1 MKRVTILGAGLAG
14 CEAALQLAARGIAV
28 TLIEAKPEKIEP
40 AVYRQDGPAELVCSN
55 SLKSESNATPSYQLK
70 AECRIAGSFLLRAAE
85 EAKVAAGESLAV
97 DREIFSRAV
106 AALIEHERGVTIVRG
121 AVVASLDDLR
131 ARFPADLHIVA
142 TGPLTSPELLASIS
156 SDNHYFYDA
165 IAPIVSA
172 EGLDLSKLFWAD
184 RYEKGQPDFL
194 NCPLSRQEYE
204 RFVDALLAADKLPYA
219 DHERPQFF
227 DRCMPI
233 ETMAERGRDTLSFGP
248 FRPVG
253 FEVEG
258 KRPYAVVQLRAENAE
273 KSAFNLVGCQTRMR
287 HHAQREVFRL
297 LPGIENA
304 EFLRFGSV
312 HRNSYIN
319 APELLADGL
328 NLLKHP
334 DTYVAGQLSG
344 VEGYNESIWSG
355 LYTALAILARFD
367 GKELPPPPAATMSG
381 GLLRKLRA
389 PAGRFAPVNANFSI
403 IDNPTRL
410 RKRDRKLFHV
420 ADGIRQFGEWWD
432 GLEKGT
438 KAT

>member
-1 MKRVTILGAGLAG
+1 
-14 CEAALQLAARGIAV
+14 
-28 TLIEAKPEKIEP
+28 
-40 AVYRQDGPAELVCSN
+40 
-55 SLKSESNATPSYQLK
+55 
-70 AECRIAGSFLLRAAE
+70 
-85 EAKVAAGESLAV
+85 
-97 DREIFSRAV
+97 
-106 AALIEHERGVTIVRG
+106 
-121 AVVASLDDLR
+121 
-131 ARFPADLHIVA
+131 ADLYIIA
-142 TGPLTSPELLASIS
+142 TGPLTSPQLLASIS
-156 SDNHYFYDA
+156 TDNHYFYDA

-172 EGLDLSKLFWAD
+172 EGLDPTKLFWAD

-194 NCPLSRQEYE
+194 NCALTRQEYD

-233 ETMAERGRDTLSFGP
+233 ETMAERGRNTLSFGP

-258 KRPYAVVQLRAENAE
+258 QRPYAVVQLRAENAD

-297 LPGIENA
+297 LPGLENA

-344 VEGYNESIWSG
+344 VEGYNESIFSG
-355 LYTALAILARFD
+355 LYTALTIIARFEE
-367 GKELPPPPAATMSG
+367 KKLPPPPAATMSG

-420 ADGIRQFGEWWD
+420 ADGVRQFREWWA
-432 GLEKGT
+432 GVEKGT
-438 KAT
+438 QAT

>member
-1 MKRVTILGAGLAG
+1 VKRVTILGAGLAG

-28 TLIEAKPEKIEP
+28 TLVEAKPEKVEP
-40 AVYRQDGPAELVCSN
+40 AIYREDGPAELVCSN

-70 AECRIAGSFLLRAAE
+70 AECRIAGSFLLQAAD
-85 EAKVAAGESLAV
+85 AVKVAAGESLAV
-97 DREIFSRAV
+97 DRERFSRAV
-106 AALIEHERGVTIVRG
+106 AALIEGEPLITFVRG
-121 AVVASLDDLR
+121 TVLDSLDALR
-131 ARFPADLHIVA
+131 ERFPADLYIIA
-142 TGPLTSPELLASIS
+142 TGPLTSPQLLASIS
-156 SDNHYFYDA
+156 TDNHYFYDA

-172 EGLDLSKLFWAD
+172 EGLDPTKLFWAD

-194 NCPLSRQEYE
+194 NCALTRQEYD

-233 ETMAERGRDTLSFGP
+233 ETMAERGRNTLSFGP

-258 KRPYAVVQLRAENAE
+258 QRPYAVVQLRAENAD

-297 LPGIENA
+297 LPGLENA

-344 VEGYNESIWSG
+344 VEGYNESIFSG
-355 LYTALAILARFD
+355 LYTALTIIARFEE
-367 GKELPPPPAATMSG
+367 KKLPPPPAATMSG

-420 ADGIRQFGEWWD
+420 ADGVRQFREWWA
-432 GLEKGT
+432 GVEKGT
-438 KAT
+438 QAT